1 MKNIEKNMMNTRK
14 STELKIK
21 RESEKNI
28 GSREVKKK
36 KSTLNIKNIKVSI
49 VMTNIKNTTIK
60 TKTETTKKN
69 DEIGISMVI
78 NMIEISIGKEERRKK
93 NVKRSIVTNQKS
105 LEHKNHKAVARKV
118 RLIKM

>member
-1 MKNIEKNMMNTRK
+1 MGVKVAKEKKKRNHHMKNIEKDMMNTRK

-28 GSREVKKK
+28 GRREVKKK

-49 VMTNIKNTTIK
+49 VMTNIKSTTIQ

-78 NMIEISIGKEERRKK
+78 NMIEISIGKEEKQKK
-93 NVKRSIVTNQKS
+93 N
-105 LEHKNHKAVARKV
+105 
-118 RLIKM
+118 